1 MKVIIDCFGP
11 DLGPGVMI
19 EGASLY
25 AAEKDFYPIFIGN
38 EDQIKEEL
46 GKYSFKDYE
55 IIHTDTYIEN
65 TEEPTRALRKKKDSS
80 LVMAL
85 TLLKEGKADAVLSAG
100 STGGLLAGGLF
111 LIGRKD
117 GVERACLPVPIPK
130 AKGHVC
136 LLDAGANVDCS
147 VDVIHSFAK
156 MGADYVRKV
165 YSVDQP
171 KVYLLNIGLEP
182 GKGNKQTK
190 ESFERL
196 SQDPNLNF
204 KGNIEARDVFNT
216 DADVIVCDGF
226 VGNIFL
232 KTMEGFAEFIFS
244 NFKNFLPKDSES
256 QEKNPLSEKMIQLKD
271 LFDYKAVGAVPL
283 LGIKGLVFKA
293 HGSSNAKAI
302 YSSLK
307 QIDQAINHKLVDEC

>member
-1 MKVIIDCFGP
+1 M
-11 DLGPGVMI
+11 
-19 EGASLY
+19 
-25 AAEKDFYPIFIGN
+25 
-38 EDQIKEEL
+38 
-46 GKYSFKDYE
+46 
-55 IIHTDTYIEN
+55 
-65 TEEPTRALRKKKDSS
+65 
-80 LVMAL
+80 
-85 TLLKEGKADAVLSAG
+85 
-100 STGGLLAGGLF
+100 
-111 LIGRKD
+111 
-117 GVERACLPVPIPK
+117 
-130 AKGHVC
+130 
-136 LLDAGANVDCS
+136 
-147 VDVIHSFAK
+147 
-156 MGADYVRKV
+156 
-165 YSVDQP
+165 
-171 KVYLLNIGLEP
+171 EP

-244 NFKNFLPKDSES
+244 NFKNFLPKDSGS
-256 QEKNPLSEKMIQLKD
+256 QEKNPLSEKMVQLKN